1 MFASGA
7 AFIVAAIVLIVLLAK
22 GQEKAEVEFPRFSG
36 HLTTCAAGRERMVSV
51 PKTRPAYPEEFR
63 REAIELL
70 RAGRTPRELAESLG
84 VSQQTLRNWRR
95 QDQLDRHERDDGLTS
110 DEREE
115 LRRLRRE
122 NARLTQERDL
132 LKRAAAF
139 FAKETETR

>member
-1 MFASGA
+1 LRRAG
-7 AFIVAAIVLIVLLAK
+7 AK
-22 GQEKAEVEFPRFSG
+22 GWCLCRRLDP
-36 HLTTCAAGRERMVSV
+36 
-51 PKTRPAYPEEFR
+51 PYPEQFR

-70 RAGRTPRELAESLG
+70 RAGRTPRELSESLG

-95 QDQLDRHERDDGLTS
+95 QDQLDHHERDDGLTS

-122 NARLTQERDL
+122 NARLAQERDL

>member
-1 MFASGA
+1 
-7 AFIVAAIVLIVLLAK
+7 
-22 GQEKAEVEFPRFSG
+22 
-36 HLTTCAAGRERMVSV
+36 MVSIV

-63 REAIELL
+63 REAVQML

-84 VSQQTLRNWRR
+84 VSEQTLRNWRR
-95 QDQLDRHERDDGLTS
+95 QDQRDRHERDDGLTS

-122 NARLTQERDL
+122 NARLKQEREL

-139 FAKETETR
+139 FAAETETR

>member
-1 MFASGA
+1 
-7 AFIVAAIVLIVLLAK
+7 
-22 GQEKAEVEFPRFSG
+22 
-36 HLTTCAAGRERMVSV
+36 V
-51 PKTRPAYPEEFR
+51 PKTRPAYPEQFR

-95 QDQLDRHERDDGLTS
+95 QDELDRHERDDGLTS
-110 DEREE
+110 DGRDE

-122 NARLTQERDL
+122 NVRLTQERDL

-139 FAKETETR
+139 FAKETEIR

>member
-1 MFASGA
+1 
-7 AFIVAAIVLIVLLAK
+7 
-22 GQEKAEVEFPRFSG
+22 
-36 HLTTCAAGRERMVSV
+36 MVSV

-63 REAIELL
+63 REAVQML

-95 QDQLDRHERDDGLTS
+95 QDQIDRRERDDGPTG
-110 DEREE
+110 DEQDE

-122 NARLTQERDL
+122 NARLSQERDL

-139 FAKETETR
+139 FAAETESR

>member
-1 MFASGA
+1 
-7 AFIVAAIVLIVLLAK
+7 
-22 GQEKAEVEFPRFSG
+22 
-36 HLTTCAAGRERMVSV
+36 MVSV
-51 PKTRPAYPEEFR
+51 PKTRPAYPEQFR

-95 QDQLDRHERDDGLTS
+95 QDELDHHDRDDGLTS

-139 FAKETETR
+139 FAKETEIR

>member
-1 MFASGA
+1 M
-7 AFIVAAIVLIVLLAK
+7 
-22 GQEKAEVEFPRFSG
+22 
-36 HLTTCAAGRERMVSV
+36 
-51 PKTRPAYPEEFR
+51 PKTRPAYPEQFR

-70 RAGRTPRELAESLG
+70 RAGRSPRELAESLG

-95 QDQLDRHERDDGLTS
+95 QDQVDRHDRDDGLTS

-122 NARLTQERDL
+122 NARLVQERDL